1 MEMSWANKGQTI
13 KHWGSCASSSFAVA
27 RSCKNFNTSYNTET
41 HETYVSPTTLPCEHV
56 CWNFRKTRVPC
67 CTKGIETGDKL
78 GDSRG
83 PFRPYLDAVKK
94 MQILRTKTS
103 DFLLFP
109 VPSEF
114 HQVAKK
120 DFMSRWISGSDI
132 FTMETG
138 NSWNFPPKDTRT
150 SYMIM

>member
-1 MEMSWANKGQTI
+1 
-13 KHWGSCASSSFAVA
+13 
-27 RSCKNFNTSYNTET
+27 
-41 HETYVSPTTLPCEHV
+41 
-56 CWNFRKTRVPC
+56 
-67 CTKGIETGDKL
+67 
-78 GDSRG
+78 
-83 PFRPYLDAVKK
+83 